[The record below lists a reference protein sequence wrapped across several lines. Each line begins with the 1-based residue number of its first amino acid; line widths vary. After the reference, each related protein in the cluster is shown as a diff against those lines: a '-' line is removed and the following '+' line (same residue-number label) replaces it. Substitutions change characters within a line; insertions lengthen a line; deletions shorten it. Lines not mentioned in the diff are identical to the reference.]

1 MTSQRQCVVDPRESV
16 KFPGWKR
23 NSEPGGW
30 RYRAFTWCRPGVR
43 GVSGIANREIS
54 FHFKTVDFT
63 PANTGSVVAFVVIVA
78 LVVAAIPAAAFFAYR
93 TAPGGGRRMTILTSA
108 GVLAWIVL
116 VCAYVGSG
124 VMARLPFQGLH
135 SFFAA
140 VFFVGIAAGIS
151 PLAGRIA
158 ANVPLVALVGFHA
171 FRVPLE
177 LVLHSWAGQGT
188 IPQTMTWDGQNWDII
203 SGALAIIVA
212 PFAIRSRALAW
223 GVNIIGS
230 VLLLNVIRVAA
241 LSSPLPIGWGQDP
254 PLLLALHLPYALI
267 APVCV
272 AAALA
277 GHIVL
282 TRALLRPKQT
292 TATSD

>member
-1 MTSQRQCVVDPRESV
+1 MQKPDLQPDV
-16 KFPGWKR
+16 
-23 NSEPGGW
+23 
-30 RYRAFTWCRPGVR
+30 A
-43 GVSGIANREIS
+43 GIAKNAKLLHS
-54 FHFKTVDFT
+54 SGVQFVPASTVSVAAFLV
-63 PANTGSVVAFVVIVA
+63 VVAFVVVA
-78 LVVAAIPAAAFFAYR
+78 IPVAASIAYR
-93 TAPGGGRRMTILTSA
+93 GEAGEVRRRATLLTAA
-108 GVLAWIVL
+108 GVLAWIVI
-116 VCAYVGSG
+116 VCVIVGSG
-124 VMARLPFQGLH
+124 AMERLPLHGLP
-135 SFFAA
+135 FFFGA
-140 VFFVGIAAGIS
+140 VLIAGVWSGLS
-151 PLAGRIA
+151 PLGGRIA
-158 ANVPLVALVGFHA
+158 AGVPLVGLVGFHA

-223 GVNIIGS
+223 GANIVGA

-241 LSSPLPIGWGQDP
+241 MSSPLPIGWGQDP

-272 AAALA
+272 AGALA

-282 TRALLRPKQT
+282 TRALLMKRN
-292 TATSD
+292 S